1 MEAALL
7 SIMTACVIFIS
18 PNCLN
23 AADFI
28 PLKKTFEEFIKGK
41 KAEIGVAV
49 IYNGTEVLT
58 LNNDSEY
65 PLMSVFKLH
74 QAIAILAKL
83 EQDGLNIS
91 DIVHIEKKDLLP
103 DTYSPLRDTHPEG
116 NLELSIIDLLSYSLQ
131 LSDNNACDIL
141 FDRFISP
148 QGTDKIIRLFGIEDF
163 SISQT
168 ENDMH
173 RNLDNCYR
181 NWSTP
186 LAVAMLIEKTL
197 AGKTLSPR
205 HTELLKHMLTD
216 CKTGTD
222 RLPKPLPRKVVIG
235 HKTGTGDKNGKQ
247 EIIGLNDAGFVIL
260 PDGKRYVIAVLIKNS
275 RLSYEETSELIA
287 MISGMVY
294 SYIGKFTS

>member
-1 MEAALL
+1 M
-7 SIMTACVIFIS
+7 
-18 PNCLN
+18 
-23 AADFI
+23 
-28 PLKKTFEEFIKGK
+28 
-41 KAEIGVAV
+41 
-49 IYNGTEVLT
+49 
-58 LNNDSEY
+58 
-65 PLMSVFKLH
+65 
-74 QAIAILAKL
+74 
-83 EQDGLNIS
+83 
-91 DIVHIEKKDLLP
+91 
-103 DTYSPLRDTHPEG
+103 RDTHPEG

-141 FDRFISP
+141 FDRFIPP
-148 QGTDKIIRLFGIEDF
+148 QGTDKIIRLFEIEDF

-186 LAVAMLIEKTL
+186 LSVAMLIEKTL
-197 AGKTLSPR
+197 AGKTLSPL

-216 CKTGTD
+216 CKTGAD
-222 RLPKPLPRKVVIG
+222 RLPKSLPRNVVIG

-294 SYIGKFTS
+294 SYIGKITR